1 MRGPGYGYVFLNN
14 DNKNRTTLNDIR
26 IQEVNL
32 ESSFSL
38 VYQVVWKQLLSSFH
52 CESGFGG
59 L

>member
-1 MRGPGYGYVFLNN
+1 MMII
-14 DNKNRTTLNDIR
+14 KTTTLNNIR

-38 VYQVVWKQLLSSFH
+38 VYQVVWKQLLSSFL
-52 CESGFGG
+52 CEGGFGG